1 MKYIQVTVKTNNVIY
16 YVSGKYNITQDESKM
31 LVLQDEK
38 RIKEIVENIER
49 VFSKDVH
56 IIEIKELKKSLR
68 QLWM

>member
-16 YVSGKYNITQDESKM
+16 YVSGKYNITQDESKI

-56 IIEIKELKKSLR
+56 IIEIKELKK
-68 QLWM
+68 

>member
-16 YVSGKYNITQDESKM
+16 YVSGKYNITQDKSKI

-56 IIEIKELKKSLR
+56 IIEVKELKK
-68 QLWM
+68 

>member
-56 IIEIKELKKSLR
+56 IIEIKELKK
-68 QLWM
+68 

>member
-16 YVSGKYNITQDESKM
+16 YVSGKYNITQDKSKI

-38 RIKEIVENIER
+38 SIKEIVENIER

-56 IIEIKELKKSLR
+56 IIEIKELKK
-68 QLWM
+68 

>member
-16 YVSGKYNITQDESKM
+16 YVSGKYNITQEKSKI
-31 LVLQDEK
+31 LVLEDEK

-56 IIEIKELKKSLR
+56 IIEIKELKK
-68 QLWM
+68 

>member
-16 YVSGKYNITQDESKM
+16 YVSGKYNITQDKSKI
-31 LVLQDEK
+31 LVLEDEK

-56 IIEIKELKKSLR
+56 IIEIKELKK
-68 QLWM
+68 

>member
-31 LVLQDEK
+31 LVMQDEK

-56 IIEIKELKKSLR
+56 IIEIKELKK
-68 QLWM
+68 

>member
-16 YVSGKYNITQDESKM
+16 YVSGKYNITQDKSKI

-38 RIKEIVENIER
+38 RIKEIVKNIER

-56 IIEIKELKKSLR
+56 IIEIKELKK
-68 QLWM
+68 

>member
-16 YVSGKYNITQDESKM
+16 YVSGKYNITQDKSKI

-56 IIEIKELKKSLR
+56 IIEIKELKKS
-68 QLWM
+68 

>member
-16 YVSGKYNITQDESKM
+16 YISGKYNITQDKSKI

-56 IIEIKELKKSLR
+56 IIEIKELKK
-68 QLWM
+68 

>member
-16 YVSGKYNITQDESKM
+16 YVSGKYNITQDKSKI

-56 IIEIKELKKSLR
+56 IIEIKELKK
-68 QLWM
+68 

>member
-16 YVSGKYNITQDESKM
+16 YVSGKYNITQDESKI

-56 IIEIKELKKSLR
+56 IIEVKELKK
-68 QLWM
+68 

>member
-56 IIEIKELKKSLR
+56 IIEVKELKK
-68 QLWM
+68 